1 MTNNETK
8 LLSKDETITTIRAGE
23 TPEIKFQD
31 AIPQMLA
38 SCSMNLIVIQAGI
51 NMAFSA
57 ILIPQLSE
65 SASDIKIDLDSS
77 SNLASIVT
85 IFIAIGALT
94 CGSLMDRFGRV
105 RLAIFICVPVTAAW
119 LLIVLSRN
127 LAMIYLGRILGGF
140 CSGVYPLSVR
150 DCKLLIVIK
159 HFTVAMFR
167 SSYNAPGLTTVALVY
182 VSEIACPKYRGMLLC
197 LNSVAVSLGILL
209 TYLLNI
215 YFHWRTIGSIYAAL
229 SMATLFSNY
238 WIFIFKRLW

>member
-8 LLSKDETITTIRAGE
+8 LLSRDETITTIRAGE
-23 TPEIKFQD
+23 TPKIRFQD

-38 SCSMNLIVIQAGI
+38 SCAMNLIVIQAGI

-85 IFIAIGALT
+85 IFIALGALT

-105 RLAIFICVPVTAAW
+105 RLATFICVPVTVAW

-140 CSGVYPLSVR
+140 CSGVYKLSVR
-150 DCKLLIVIK
+150 S
-159 HFTVAMFR
+159 R
-167 SSYNAPGLTTVALVY
+167 
-182 VSEIACPKYRGMLLC
+182 SEI
-197 LNSVAVSLGILL
+197 V
-209 TYLLNI
+209 
-215 YFHWRTIGSIYAAL
+215 
-229 SMATLFSNY
+229 NY
-238 WIFIFKRLW
+238 